1 MDILFHQIQADLR
14 SNDTLRQSGALL
26 QALQQSEAGRDI
38 SVIAKSAVEE
48 SVASPASVCKK
59 LSFDLIRSTRL
70 TADLRKIVCTGI
82 RTDLD
87 FPDPDA
93 TALAIS
99 ILAAILSHH
108 LSRLITSYHQKI
120 NNCLD
125 SRSDNLRFSIT
136 EIFGCI
142 LARDDLSTLCAS
154 PTEEEVKVAAAERRR
169 RRKQNIKRRKKNKEK
184 EKEKTEEEEEAKGPA
199 TLSKPTADV

>member
-70 TADLRKIVCTGI
+70 ADLWKIVCTGI

-99 ILAAILSHH
+99 ILVAILSHH

-125 SRSDNLRFSIT
+125 SHSDNLRFSIT
-136 EIFGCI
+136 EIIGCI
-142 LARDDLSTLCAS
+142 LARDDLFTLCDNN
-154 PTEEEVKVAAAERRR
+154 V
-169 RRKQNIKRRKKNKEK
+169 
-184 EKEKTEEEEEAKGPA
+184 
-199 TLSKPTADV
+199 